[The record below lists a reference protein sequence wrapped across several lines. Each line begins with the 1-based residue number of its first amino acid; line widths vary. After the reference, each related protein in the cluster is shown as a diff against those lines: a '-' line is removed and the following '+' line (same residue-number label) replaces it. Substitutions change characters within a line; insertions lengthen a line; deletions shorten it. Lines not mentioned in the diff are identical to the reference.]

1 MKQNHHY
8 SGLTD
13 AQVLESRAKYG
24 KNVLTPPADESV
36 WQKIKDCMHFW
47 LLKVDLAIFVIVAL
61 AAFVLPLLGIY
72 KHDGLWIAPA
82 LSFVLFAVTYLV
94 AYLGGDFDRKVITIT
109 HIAAQD
115 GSDDSTT
122 DLRES
127 QLKTKKIS
135 LDDVKEKMTLLDLKN
150 EEIIVN
156 KENKEEIKK
165 GKLVKIFNVFN
176 IDSLFTI
183 LLFALLLSGAIA
195 FYNGVY
201 GGASGWGPYLELIG
215 IAAAVLL
222 ATTVAHIL
230 EARNEKTFQKLN
242 EVNDDTLVKVIRN
255 NNVCQ
260 IPRKEIVVGDIII
273 LERGEEVPADAE
285 LLECMNLT
293 MNESSLT
300 GELQC
305 AKTTNPIEFD
315 KDATYP
321 SNHIMKGCNV
331 MEGDCIAKVFAVG
344 DATACGKVFEAAQVQ
359 DGEATPLSEKLD
371 ELAGL
376 ITKTSYILAILIVLG
391 RLIRYAM
398 LEPNMEMGTLF
409 SYIGVSLI
417 ISDLIFSFLQKK
429 KTGEFKD
436 ILVLTYEMVKEF
448 FSKKDEALKEDDVD
462 DDDDEEEETLELL
475 QTLSFMIV
483 PIIGVFMYFAF
494 GTIEIVNW
502 IEKDGII
509 PCALDSVMIAVTLIV
524 VAVPEGLPMAVT
536 LSLAFSMDRL
546 MKQDTLPRTM
556 HSCETMGAVSVI
568 CSDKTGT
575 LTQNQM
581 KVVGTNF
588 PELKNQELG
597 SDKMS
602 SLLKEC
608 IAVNTTANLDFSDP
622 NKIKAIG
629 NPTEGAL
636 LLWLQAHGVNYID
649 IRESL
654 SVIDR
659 LQFTTELKYMATI
672 VNSEVT
678 GKRIVYVKGAPDILM
693 GLCKISDAEVESCN
707 VKLLEYQNHANR
719 TLAFAYK
726 ELNESDDIFT
736 DGKLNIKDLNM
747 MGIVGIEDPVRT
759 DVPAAIEDCI
769 KAGIQVKIVT
779 GDAPG
784 TAKEIGRQLG
794 LWNPEDTDENIL
806 MGTELA
812 SMSDEGLKKRLP
824 KVKIISRARPNDK
837 ERVVRILKEL
847 DYVVAVTGDG
857 TNDAPA
863 LNAANVGL
871 SMGDGTE
878 VAKEASDMTI
888 LDNSFSTI
896 ANAVMWGRSLYK
908 NIKRFILFQMTVNVA
923 ACLIVLIGAFI
934 GTESPL
940 TVTQMLWVNLI
951 MDTFAALALAS
962 LPPTKT
968 VMNDKP
974 RPVNEH
980 ILKGMGYGILGV
992 GGIFTVVLLGICVFF
1007 QHTNITTLTDIFNG
1021 NAVWGEYNGLSAYE
1035 LGLFFTIFVMLQFW
1049 NMFNAKAFMTS
1060 DSAFKG
1066 ISWKNTKW
1074 FIIITFIIF
1083 IGQVLMTE
1091 IPGLQEMFNVAE
1103 GGIKP
1108 IDWILIIASTSF
1120 VLWIGE
1126 IIRLVRK

>member
-1 MKQNHHY
+1 MATNHHY
-8 SGLTD
+8 TGLTD

-24 KNVLTPPADESV
+24 LNVLTPPEETSV

-47 LLKVDLAIFVIVAL
+47 LLKVDLAIFIIAAL
-61 AAFVLPLLGIY
+61 AAIVLPFTGIY
-72 KHDGLWIAPA
+72 SHEGLWIAPV
-82 LSFVLFAVTYLV
+82 LSFVLFVLTYLV
-94 AYLGGDFDRKVITIT
+94 AYLGG
-109 HIAAQD
+109 
-115 GSDDSTT
+115 
-122 DLRES
+122 EW
-127 QLKTKKIS
+127 
-135 LDDVKEKMTLLDLKN
+135 N
-150 EEIIVN
+150 EED
-156 KENKEEIKK
+156 KE
-165 GKLVKIFNVFN
+165 FD

-183 LLFALLLSGAIA
+183 LLFALLLSGSIA

-201 GGASGWGPYLELIG
+201 GGVSGWGPYLELIG

-230 EARNEKTFQKLN
+230 EAQNEKTFKSLN

-260 IPRKEIVVGDIII
+260 VPRKDIVVGDIV
-273 LERGEEVPADAE
+273 LLDAGEEVPADAE

-300 GELQC
+300 GEPQC
-305 AKTTNPIEFD
+305 TKTTNPEEFD

-331 MEGDCIAKVFAVG
+331 MEGDCVAKVFAVG

-359 DGEATPLSEKLD
+359 DGDATPLSEKLD

-376 ITKTSYILAILIVLG
+376 ITKTSYALAILIVLG
-391 RLIRYAM
+391 RLVRHALI
-398 LEPNMEMGTLF
+398 LPDPNYGALAGYLIGSLVLATLVF
-409 SYIGVSLI
+409 FGLN
-417 ISDLIFSFLQKK
+417 KK
-429 KTGEFKD
+429 KNEDNEENTE
-436 ILVLTYEMVKEF
+436 LWQVLAFMV
-448 FSKKDEALKEDDVD
+448 L
-462 DDDDEEEETLELL
+462 
-475 QTLSFMIV
+475 
-483 PIIGVFMYFAF
+483 PIIGIILYFAL
-494 GTIEIVNW
+494 GTTEATNW
-502 IEKDGII
+502 PVLIQY
-509 PCALDSVMIAVTLIV
+509 ALDSVMIAVTLIV

-536 LSLAFSMDRL
+536 LSLAFSMKRL
-546 MKQDTLPRTM
+546 MKQNTLPRTM
-556 HSCETMGAVSVI
+556 HACETMGAVSVI

-581 KVVGTNF
+581 KVVDTTF
-588 PELKNQELG
+588 PALKNQKFGE
-597 SDKMS
+597 DKYS

-608 IAVNTTANLDFSDP
+608 IAINTTANLDFADP
-622 NKIKAIG
+622 KKIKAIG

-636 LLWLQAHGVNYID
+636 LLWLHNQGINYLD

-654 SVIDR
+654 DIIDR

-672 VNSEVT
+672 VNSKVT
-678 GKRIVYVKGAPDILM
+678 GKRVVFVKGAPDILM
-693 GLCKISDAEVESCN
+693 NLCKTTEDEVKN
-707 VKLLEYQNHANR
+707 YKAKIVEYQNHANR

-726 ELNESDDIFT
+726 ELNDTDDIFT
-736 DGKLNIKDLNM
+736 DGKLNINDLTM

-759 DVPAAIEDCI
+759 DVPAAIEDCLN
-769 KAGIQVKIVT
+769 AGIQVKIVT

-794 LWNPEDTDENIL
+794 LWKPEDTDENIL
-806 MGTELA
+806 IGTELA
-812 SMSDEGLKKRLP
+812 SMSDEELKDRLP

-837 ERVVRILKEL
+837 ERAVRILKEL
-847 DYVVAVTGDG
+847 DYIVAVTGDG

-871 SMGDGTE
+871 SMGDGTA

-888 LDNSFSTI
+888 IDNSFSTI

-934 GTESPL
+934 GEESPL

-968 VMNDKP
+968 VMNEKP
-974 RPVNEH
+974 RSVYEH
-980 ILKGMGYGILGV
+980 ILKGMGSGILGV
-992 GGIFTVVLLGICVFF
+992 GIIFTVILLGICIFF
-1007 QHTNITTLTDIFNG
+1007 QHSDINCLTDILNG
-1021 NAVWGEYNGLSAYE
+1021 NATWGANNGLSAYE

-1049 NMFNAKAFMTS
+1049 NLFNAKAFMTN

-1074 FIIITFIIF
+1074 FIIIAVVIF
-1083 IGQVLMTE
+1083 VGQILMTE

-1103 GGIKP
+1103 GGIKA
-1108 IDWILIIASTSF
+1108 IDWLIIVVATSF

-1126 IIRLVRK
+1126 LIRMIKR